1 MKLNQQRTEQMSQI
15 NKKYLDI
22 LKQIDEE
29 HKSFGDLQRNSK
41 TLVIDGLNTFI
52 RSWSTAP
59 NLNDNGDH
67 IGGIVG
73 TLKSIGYAIRLIN
86 PTRVVVVFD
95 GKGGSN
101 SRKEIYAGYKSERG
115 KNKIKMRL
123 NRAASVE
130 MNPEEESASM
140 KRQMTGLGELLSAL
154 PVTIMIYDGIEA
166 DDVMAYIATTL
177 KKENEKVVIMSSD
190 KDFLQLVNKDVSA
203 YSPSKKKIYTIDE
216 VKEEYGFHPHN
227 FINFRMI
234 DGDKSDNVE
243 GITGLGAKT
252 IIKAFPILTEE
263 NVHTTESMLEYIETL
278 PKKIKAHE
286 LFQNNLEIL
295 KRNRKLM
302 QLSEPDF
309 SGNLRLKIMDRF
321 NESTPKFDKH
331 SFLKLGIKNRML
343 DAFPN
348 VNDWLQS
355 TFSHI
360 SKF

>member
-1 MKLNQQRTEQMSQI
+1 MSQI

-29 HKSFGDLQRNSK
+29 HKGFGDLQRNSK

-73 TLKSIGYAIRLIN
+73 TLKSIGFAIRTIN

-95 GKGGSN
+95 GKGGSQ
-101 SRKEIYAGYKSERG
+101 SRKDIYSGYKSERG

-123 NRAASVE
+123 NRAATIE

-140 KRQMTGLGELLSAL
+140 KRQMSALGELLSSL
-154 PVTIMIYDGIEA
+154 PVSIMIYDGIEA

-177 KKENEKVVIMSSD
+177 RQENEKVVIMSSD
-190 KDFLQLVNKDVSA
+190 KDFLQLVNKDVSV
-203 YSPSKKKIYTIDE
+203 YSPSKKKIYNIPE
-216 VKEEYGFHPHN
+216 VVEEFGIHPHN

-234 DGDKSDNVE
+234 DGDKSDNVA
-243 GITGLGAKT
+243 GINGLGIKS
-252 IIKAFPILTEE
+252 IIKAFPMLVEHQL
-263 NVHTTESMLEYIETL
+263 VDTTDMVNYVNTL
-278 PKKIKAHE
+278 PKKSKAHE
-286 LFQNNLEIL
+286 LFLNNLEICE
-295 KRNRKLM
+295 RNRKLM
-302 QLSEPDF
+302 QLAEPTF
-309 SGNLRLKIMDRF
+309 SGNLRMKIMDRY
-321 NESTPKFDKH
+321 NEPTAKFDKQ
-331 SFLKLGIKNRML
+331 SFLKTSLKNGVL
-343 DAFPN
+343 DGFKDI
-348 VNDWLQS
+348 NDWLQS

-360 SKF
+360 NKF

>member
-1 MKLNQQRTEQMSQI
+1 MSQI

-29 HKSFGDLQRNSK
+29 HNAFGDLQRNSK

-73 TLKSIGYAIRLIN
+73 TLKSIGYAIRTLN
-86 PTRVVVVFD
+86 PTRVIVVFD
-95 GKGGSN
+95 GKGGSQ
-101 SRKEIYAGYKSERG
+101 SRKDIYSGYKSERG

-123 NRAASVE
+123 NRAATVE

-140 KRQMTGLGELLSAL
+140 KRQMLGLGELLSAL

-166 DDVMAYIATTL
+166 DDVMGYIATQL
-177 KKENEKVVIMSSD
+177 KKENEKVIIMSTD
-190 KDFLQLVNKDVSA
+190 KDFLQLVNKDVSV
-203 YSPSKKKIYTIDE
+203 YSPSKKKVYNIDE
-216 VKEEYGFHPHN
+216 VKEEFGIHPHN

-243 GITGLGAKT
+243 GIAGLGIKS
-252 IIKAFPILTEE
+252 IIKGFPILAEE
-263 NVHTTESMLEYIETL
+263 TTHTTETMIEYVNSL
-278 PKKIKAHE
+278 SKKIKAHE
-286 LFQNNLEIL
+286 LFENNLALCE
-295 KRNRKLM
+295 RNRNLM
-302 QLSEPDF
+302 QLSEPTF
-309 SGNLRLKIMDRF
+309 SGNLRMKIMDRF
-321 NESTPKFDKH
+321 NEPTTKFDKQT
-331 SFLKLGIKNRML
+331 FLKYGLKNRVL
-343 DAFPN
+343 DGFKDI
-348 VNDWLQS
+348 NDWLQS

-360 SKF
+360 AKF

>member
-1 MKLNQQRTEQMSQI
+1 MSQI

-22 LKQIDEE
+22 LKQVDEE
-29 HKSFGDLQRNSK
+29 HNAFGDLHKNSK

-73 TLKSIGYAIRLIN
+73 TLKSIGYAIRTLN

-101 SRKEIYAGYKSERG
+101 SRKDIYSGYKSERG

-123 NRAASVE
+123 NRAATVE

-140 KRQMTGLGELLSAL
+140 KRQMLGLGELLSAL

-166 DDVMAYIATTL
+166 DDVMAYIATEL
-177 KKENEKVVIMSSD
+177 KKENEKVIIMSTD
-190 KDFLQLVNKDVSA
+190 KDFLQLVNKDVSV
-203 YSPSKKKIYTIDE
+203 YSPSKKKVYNIDE
-216 VKEEYGFHPHN
+216 VKEEFGIHPHN

-243 GITGLGAKT
+243 GIAGLGIKS
-252 IIKAFPILTEE
+252 IIKGFPILAEE
-263 NVHTTESMLEYIETL
+263 TIHTTETMVEYVNSL
-278 PKKIKAHE
+278 SKKIKAHE
-286 LFQNNLEIL
+286 LFLNNLVICE
-295 KRNRKLM
+295 RNRKLM
-302 QLSEPDF
+302 QLSEPTF
-309 SGNLRLKIMDRF
+309 SGNLRMKIMDRF
-321 NESTPKFDKH
+321 NEPTTKFDKQT
-331 SFLKLGIKNRML
+331 FLKYGLKHKML
-343 DAFPN
+343 DGFKDI
-348 VNDWLQS
+348 NDWLQS
-355 TFSHI
+355 TFSHL

>member
-1 MKLNQQRTEQMSQI
+1 MSQI

-22 LKQIDEE
+22 LKQIDRE
-29 HKSFGDLQRNSK
+29 HNDFGDLHRNSK

-59 NLNDNGDH
+59 NLNENGDH

-73 TLKSIGYAIRLIN
+73 TLKSIGYAIRTLN

-95 GKGGSN
+95 GKGGSQ
-101 SRKEIYAGYKSERG
+101 SRKDIYSGYKSERG

-140 KRQMTGLGELLSAL
+140 KRQMLGLGELLSAL

-166 DDVMAYIATTL
+166 DDVMAYIATQL
-177 KKENEKVVIMSSD
+177 KKENEKVIIMSTD
-190 KDFLQLVNKDVSA
+190 KDFLQLVNKDVSV
-203 YSPSKKKIYTIDE
+203 YSPSKKKVYNIDE
-216 VKEEYGFHPHN
+216 VKEEFGVHPHN

-243 GITGLGAKT
+243 GISGLGLKT
-252 IIKAFPILTEE
+252 IVKSFPILAEGE
-263 NVHTTESMLEYIETL
+263 VQTTESMLEYINEQ
-278 PKKIKAHE
+278 PKKTKAHD
-286 LFQNNLEIL
+286 LFENNLELL

-302 QLSEPDF
+302 QLSEPTF
-309 SGNLRLKIMDRF
+309 SGNLRMKIMDRF
-321 NESTPKFDKH
+321 EEPVGKFSKQE
-331 SFLKLGIKNRML
+331 FLKIGLKTRIL
-343 DAFPN
+343 DSFPN
-348 VNDWLQS
+348 VTDWLQS

-360 SKF
+360 AKF

>member
-1 MKLNQQRTEQMSQI
+1 MSQI

-22 LKQIDEE
+22 LKQLDDEHRE
-29 HKSFGDLQRNSK
+29 FGDLHRNSK
-41 TLVIDGLNTFI
+41 TLIIDGLNTFI

-73 TLKSIGYAIRLIN
+73 TLKSIGYAIRIIN
-86 PTRVVVVFD
+86 PTRVVIVFD

-101 SRKEIYAGYKSERG
+101 SRKAIYDGYKSDRG
-115 KNKIKMRL
+115 NNKIKMRL
-123 NRAASVE
+123 NRASTVE
-130 MNPEEESASM
+130 MNPEEESVSM
-140 KRQMTGLGELLSAL
+140 KRQMTGLGELLSVL
-154 PVTIMIYDGIEA
+154 PITIMIYDGIEA

-177 KKENEKVVIMSSD
+177 RRDNDKVVIMSSD
-190 KDFLQLVNKDVSA
+190 KDFMQLINKDVSV

-216 VKEEYGFHPHN
+216 VKQEYGFHPHN
-227 FINFRMI
+227 FINFRII
-234 DGDKSDNVE
+234 DGDKSDNIE
-243 GITGLGAKT
+243 GIAGLGAKT

-263 NVHTTESMLEYIETL
+263 TIYTIETILEYINSL
-278 PKKIKAHE
+278 PTKSKAHN
-286 LFQNNLEIL
+286 LFENNLEIL
-295 KRNRKLM
+295 KRNHKLM

-321 NESTPKFDKH
+321 NEQTPKLDKY
-331 SFLKLGIKNRML
+331 SFLKLGLKTRIL

-348 VNDWLQS
+348 INDWLQS

>member
-1 MKLNQQRTEQMSQI
+1 MSQI

-29 HKSFGDLQRNSK
+29 HNAFGDLHKNSK

-73 TLKSIGYAIRLIN
+73 TLKSIGYAIRTLN

-101 SRKEIYAGYKSERG
+101 SRKDIYSGYKSERG

-123 NRAASVE
+123 NRAATVE

-140 KRQMTGLGELLSAL
+140 KRQMLGLGELLSAL

-166 DDVMAYIATTL
+166 DDVMAYIATEL
-177 KKENEKVVIMSSD
+177 KKENEKVIIMSTD
-190 KDFLQLVNKDVSA
+190 KDFLQLVNKDVSV
-203 YSPSKKKIYTIDE
+203 YSPSKKKVYNIDE
-216 VKEEYGFHPHN
+216 VKEEFGIHPHN

-234 DGDKSDNVE
+234 DGDKSDNVD
-243 GITGLGAKT
+243 GIAGLGIKS
-252 IIKAFPILTEE
+252 IIKGFPILAEE
-263 NVHTTESMLEYIETL
+263 TTHTTETMVEYVNSL
-278 PKKIKAHE
+278 SKKIKAHE
-286 LFQNNLEIL
+286 LFLNNLVICE
-295 KRNRKLM
+295 RNRKLM
-302 QLSEPDF
+302 QLSEPTF
-309 SGNLRLKIMDRF
+309 SGNLRMKIMDRF
-321 NESTPKFDKH
+321 NEPTTKFDKQT
-331 SFLKLGIKNRML
+331 FLKYGLKHKML
-343 DAFPN
+343 DGFKDI
-348 VNDWLQS
+348 NDWLQS
-355 TFSHI
+355 TFSHL

>member
-1 MKLNQQRTEQMSQI
+1 MNQI

-22 LKQIDEE
+22 LQQIDRE
-29 HKSFGDLQRNSK
+29 HNEFGDLHRNSK

-73 TLKSIGYAIRLIN
+73 TLKSIGYAIRTIN
-86 PTRVVVVFD
+86 PTRVIIVFD
-95 GKGGSN
+95 GKGGSQ
-101 SRKEIYAGYKSERG
+101 SRKEIYSGYKSERG

-130 MNPEEESASM
+130 MNPEEESVSM
-140 KRQMTGLGELLSAL
+140 KRQMSALGELLSVL
-154 PVTIMIYDGIEA
+154 PVTIMIYDGVEA

-177 KKENEKVVIMSSD
+177 RQDGEKVVIMSSD

-203 YSPSKKKIYTIDE
+203 YSPSKKKMYGIDE
-216 VKEEYGFHPHN
+216 VIEEYGFHPHN

-243 GITGLGAKT
+243 GLPGLGAKT
-252 IIKAFPILTEE
+252 ILKAFPILTEE
-263 NVHTTESMLEYIETL
+263 TTQTTESILEYIQTL
-278 PKKIKAHE
+278 PKKSKAHE
-286 LFQNNLEIL
+286 LFENNLEIL

-302 QLSEPDF
+302 QLSEPMF
-309 SGNLRLKIMDRF
+309 SGNLRMKIMDRYD
-321 NESTPKFDKH
+321 EPTPKFDKQG
-331 SFLKLGIKNRML
+331 FLKLGLKHRIL
-343 DAFPN
+343 DGFAN
-348 VNDWLQS
+348 VTDWLQS